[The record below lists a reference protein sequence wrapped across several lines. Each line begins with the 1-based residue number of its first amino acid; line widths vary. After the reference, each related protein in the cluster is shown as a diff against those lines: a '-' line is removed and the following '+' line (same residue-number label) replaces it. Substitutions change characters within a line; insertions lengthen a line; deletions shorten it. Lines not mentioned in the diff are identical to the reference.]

1 VIAPDIVRPSQAP
14 TEILEVEDLTVR
26 VGPVEAV
33 HQVSFT
39 LAAGQRT
46 GLIGESGSGKTLTA
60 LAIMGLLPEG
70 LSATGRVLHRGRD
83 LLAMSERELC
93 RVRGDRL
100 AMIFQEPMT
109 ALNPVMKIG
118 EQVAE
123 PLRLHR
129 RMGGRESRSAALR
142 ALQRVHL
149 PEALEKMHAYPHQL
163 SGGQR
168 QRAMIAMATA
178 CSPELLIADEPTTAL
193 DVTVQAQILDLLVG
207 LVEAEGST
215 LLLITHDLPVVANVC
230 QRVLVLY
237 GGRIVE
243 EGLVDDVFGNP
254 RHPYTRA
261 LLDAIP
267 PLDEDVP
274 SRKLEA
280 IPGSVPSLGDFPPG
294 CPFRNRCPRADE
306 LCATMPPL
314 EPADEAPFP
323 ALLDAPFSE
332 PPRPERGGERG
343 LAAVDAGG
351 SHRAACWHPLA

>member
-1 VIAPDIVRPSQAP
+1 MTLV
-14 TEILEVEDLTVR
+14 VEDLTVR
-26 VGPVEAV
+26 VGAVEAV
-33 HQVSFT
+33 HGLSFA
-39 LAAGQRT
+39 LEAGQRT

-60 LAIMGLLPEG
+60 LAIMGLLPDG
-70 LSATGRVLHRGRD
+70 LSASGRVFLKGENRD

-93 RVRGDRL
+93 QIRGDRL
-100 AMIFQEPMT
+100 AMIFQEPLT

-129 RMGGRESRSAALR
+129 HMRASEARAAAQHALER
-142 ALQRVHL
+142 AKL
-149 PEALEKMHAYPHQL
+149 PEAAAKMHAYPHQL

-178 CSPELLIADEPTTAL
+178 CSPEFLIADEPTTAL

-207 LVEAEGST
+207 LVEEGGSS

-230 QRVLVLY
+230 QQVVVLY

-243 EGLVDDVFGNP
+243 QGPIDDVFSEP

-274 SRKLEA
+274 SRKLRA
-280 IPGSVPSLGDFPPG
+280 IPGSVPGLGEFPPG

-306 LCATMPPL
+306 TCAHMPPL
-314 EPADEAPFP
+314 VGDMPDGH
-323 ALLDAPFSE
+323 S
-332 PPRPERGGERG
+332 
-343 LAAVDAGG
+343 
-351 SHRAACWHPLA
+351 AACWHPLT